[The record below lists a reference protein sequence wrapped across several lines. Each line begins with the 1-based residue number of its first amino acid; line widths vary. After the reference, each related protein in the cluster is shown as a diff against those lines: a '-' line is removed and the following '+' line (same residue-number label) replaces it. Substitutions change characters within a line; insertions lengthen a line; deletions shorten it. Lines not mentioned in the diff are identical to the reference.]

1 MDRTG
6 IRETIEKVL
15 ELIGSIDCSDTL
27 KRKCN
32 QRYLNTAYDLL
43 FDLRKEIKK
52 EETKKY

>member
-43 FDLRKEIKK
+43 FDLRKQIKK